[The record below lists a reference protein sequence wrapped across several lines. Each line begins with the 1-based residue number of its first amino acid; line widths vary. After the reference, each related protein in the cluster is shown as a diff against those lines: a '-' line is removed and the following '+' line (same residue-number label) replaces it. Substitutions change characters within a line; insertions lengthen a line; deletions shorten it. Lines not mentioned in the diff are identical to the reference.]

1 MIIGIGRYAKGK
13 TNVKTVFQYFFT
25 EEIILAYMNSL
36 KVSLYFVLYV
46 LMLDAELN

>member
-1 MIIGIGRYAKGK
+1 MIIGIGRYTKGK

-25 EEIILAYMNSL
+25 EIILAYMNSL